1 MNSPNAIADTYV
13 WTINCGSGITL
24 SGNDDDLV
32 LSSAN
37 LSTDC
42 WGQTLTL
49 TGTASNPCG
58 SVSYQFDVFIDA
70 CEITIPNVIT
80 PNGDSVNDTFKVE
93 GLDVYNNVF
102 FNVFNRWGGLVYENE
117 NYRSGDFNARE
128 IEDGT
133 YFYVLVLPNGRE
145 HKGSFTVSR

>member
-1 MNSPNAIADTYV
+1 MFVNYRLQYMEVNWKTHKAHKRLFKNAWALHD
-13 WTINCGSGITL
+13 SGVIKIEMD
-24 SGNDDDLV
+24 N
-32 LSSAN
+32 
-37 LSTDC
+37 
-42 WGQTLTL
+42 QR
-49 TGTASNPCG
+49 
-58 SVSYQFDVFIDA
+58 I
-70 CEITIPNVIT
+70 ITIVCHPNKL
-80 PNGDSVNDTFKVE
+80 SV
-93 GLDVYNNVF
+93 L